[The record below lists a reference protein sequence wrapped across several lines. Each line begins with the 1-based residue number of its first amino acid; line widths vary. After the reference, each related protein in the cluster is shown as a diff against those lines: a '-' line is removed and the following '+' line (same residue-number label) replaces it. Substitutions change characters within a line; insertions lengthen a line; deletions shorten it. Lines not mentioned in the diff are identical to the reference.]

1 MAKKQTNKQ
10 MPIHRK
16 IHRHVK
22 MATVPHKDN
31 QYRPHAIRRF
41 GITTIVLML
50 FVSYGA
56 NNYVS
61 TGDVLGQQTNVTTT
75 GLLETVNEARE
86 QNDLSDLSLSP
97 QLNKAAYAKA
107 QDMLNNQYW
116 AHVSPTGVQPW
127 KWMNDVK
134 YNYDKAGENLAK
146 GFNSSSAVT
155 AAWLASPDHRANVL
169 GSAYEDVGFAVV
181 EGQLLGKETVLVVSM
196 YGDPADVETV
206 SGATTQTPFNGA
218 TQTGS
223 MAVLGAKVQALPV
236 VAIGSVVILLLGA
249 MLGLIAHAYRNK
261 LPKNLR
267 TSWYRHHGVY
277 KAIGL
282 TSLSIVFVFMYSGG
296 QI

>member
-1 MAKKQTNKQ
+1 
-10 MPIHRK
+10 
-16 IHRHVK
+16 

-61 TGDVLGQQTNVTTT
+61 TGDVLGQETYITTS
-75 GLLETVNEARE
+75 GLLETVNRARE
-86 QNDLSDLSLSP
+86 QNDLSDLNINP
-97 QLNKAAYAKA
+97 QLNQAAYAKA

-116 AHVSPTGVQPW
+116 AHVSPEGVQPW

-146 GFNSSSAVT
+146 GFKSSDAVT
-155 AAWLASPDHRANVL
+155 SAWLASPDHRANVL
-169 GSAYEDVGFAVV
+169 NNSYEDVGFAVV
-181 EGQLLGKETVLVVSM
+181 EGRLLGKETTLVVSM
-196 YGDPADVETV
+196 YGDPADVGTV
-206 SGATTQTPFNGA
+206 AGTSTQTPFNGA
-218 TQTGS
+218 TQATGS
-223 MAVLGAKVQALPV
+223 LAVLGERVQSLPAI
-236 VAIGSVVILLLGA
+236 AIGSIFILLVGA
-249 MLGLIAHAYRNK
+249 LLGLAAHAYRDK
-261 LPKNLR
+261 LPRNLR
-267 TSWYRHHGVY
+267 TTWYRHHGVY

-282 TSLSIVFVFMYSGG
+282 TSLSVVFVFMYSGG

>member
-1 MAKKQTNKQ
+1 MA
-10 MPIHRK
+10 
-16 IHRHVK
+16 V
-22 MATVPHKDN
+22 VPHKGN

-41 GITTIVLML
+41 GIATIVLML

-61 TGDVLGQQTNVTTT
+61 AGDVLGQQMNVTSS

-86 QNDLSDLSLSP
+86 QNDLSDLRINP

-107 QDMLNNQYW
+107 QDMLQKQYW

-146 GFNSSSAVT
+146 GFSSSGAVT

-169 GSAYEDVGFAVV
+169 NKSYEDVGFAVV
-181 EGQLLGKETVLVVSM
+181 EGELLGKETILVVSM
-196 YGDPADVETV
+196 YGEPAELGSIAGT
-206 SGATTQTPFNGA
+206 SIEFHGAEQANG
-218 TQTGS
+218 TL
-223 MAVLGAKVQALPV
+223 AVLGERVQNLP
-236 VAIGSVVILLLGA
+236 AIGIFSVMILLA
-249 MLGLIAHAYRNK
+249 AASLGLAAHAYRNK

-267 TSWYRHHGVY
+267 MTWYRHHGIY

-282 TSLSIVFVFMYSGG
+282 TSLSVVVVFMYTGG